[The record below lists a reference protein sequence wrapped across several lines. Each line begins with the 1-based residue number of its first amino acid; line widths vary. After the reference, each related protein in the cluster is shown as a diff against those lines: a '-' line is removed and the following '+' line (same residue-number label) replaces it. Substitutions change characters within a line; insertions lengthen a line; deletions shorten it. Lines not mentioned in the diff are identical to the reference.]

1 MRVGRLSGQELRLA
15 VAESAGLG
23 VACLVSFLVVA
34 QLLSRVHSV
43 DQRDNELGAL
53 WAVISTIFVLR
64 ASYTES
70 ISAAVSRM
78 SATLVSFAFCL
89 VYLVFLPFHDW
100 ALALLTGL
108 SALALRLAGRP
119 GDAVTAAV
127 TTAVVLIV
135 ADVSPHEA
143 WQQPILRLA
152 DTAVGVA
159 GRGRRCLDRPA
170 DHPAASG
177 PAPGPAGRRRLSS
190 VMD

>member
-23 VACLVSFLVVA
+23 VACLVSFVVVA

-64 ASYTES
+64 ASYTDS

-78 SATLVSFAFCL
+78 TATLVSFAFCL

-119 GDAVTAAV
+119 GDGVTAAI

-159 GRGRRCLDRPA
+159 VGVAAAWIGLRIIRPRLAPRPA
-170 DHPAASG
+170 R
-177 PAPGPAGRRRLSS
+177 PGADGSRP
-190 VMD
+190 